1 MRVLL
6 LLRGSAGCGKSTWIE
21 QNGLKPY
28 TLSAD
33 DIRLLCQ
40 SPIMQVDGTEG
51 ISQANDNVTWK
62 TLFNLLEVR
71 MQKGEFTVIDATN
84 SKTSEMNRYKEMCGT
99 YRYRIFCVDF
109 TDIPIE
115 EVKRRNANRDEL
127 KRVPDEVIDKM
138 YSRFA
143 TQKIPS
149 GIKVIKPDELDTIWM
164 KIFDMSEYKRIHHIG
179 DIHGCNTALQKY
191 LSDNGGIKDD
201 EMYIFTGDYID
212 RGLEN
217 ADVIKFLISIMNKKN
232 VLMLEG
238 NHECYHKD
246 TEVLTKDGWKLLKD
260 IDINNDL
267 VAQFNMNNNI
277 IDFAKPLEKIV
288 NFSNELILIEG
299 FDTKQIVTMNH
310 DVVYGNEK
318 IKAKDFLN
326 KDKIT
331 QQKFILSGY
340 SNNNPYDIDDN
351 VLRLL
356 VWIISDGTIVDNSKY
371 NINSIKRRIQFK
383 FSRKDKIENLTKLLD
398 EMKIVYTIKPV
409 GNKRED
415 RKQPYLIRIYGNI
428 ARFYCD
434 KLLNGVK
441 HYPLFFKELNR
452 RQTLIVLEELLK
464 TDATSKSEIK
474 IDWSCINKNDV
485 DIIQEMC
492 IRNGI
497 SCTYK
502 LRDNSCGFN
511 KNGQIY
517 WVSIKPYGVFTSNQI
532 KIETINYNDNVYCL
546 TMPKGTLV
554 TRIDGKVAFSGN
566 CHIWKYAHGC
576 QSYSKEF
583 ELITKPQLE
592 NARIDKKDIR
602 QLYRKLGQCA
612 YYKYGNNTFLVTH
625 AGLSTLPKNLS
636 CVATDQMIRGVGNY
650 NDFEKVAET
659 FLKTTSE
666 NVYQIHGHRNTKGLP
681 VQVNDR
687 VFNLEGKVEFGGS
700 LRCVQVDK
708 DGIHTV
714 EVENTVYKTP
724 EMKNE
729 QTVTSSSIADTLIA
743 LRSNKYIQEKRFG
756 NISSFNF
763 TNKAFYNK
771 VWDEQTTKARGL
783 YLDTIKGKVAA
794 RAYEK
799 FFNINER
806 PETKFD
812 MLQYKLQ
819 FPVTAYVKENGFL
832 GIVSYNEYEDDLFIA
847 SKSTIDSQFAQWL
860 KEMLYEKVSAKNIEK
875 MKEFIKEHNVS
886 FVFECVDMKNDP
898 HIIEYPNSE
907 LFLLDIVQNDMN
919 FSKYEYDAMVN
930 IANQFGITPKEKA
943 FEIATWQEF
952 FDWYYDILE
961 EDYEYN
967 GRKIEGFV
975 IEDSIGYMTKLKLTY
990 YNFWKFMRS
999 ISHEAI
1005 KKGYI
1010 QKTSALTTPTANEYY
1025 AWVRKLHDVEDK
1037 DSIPK
1042 DICTLRRLF
1051 YKDKIQNLNFE
1062 R

>member
-1 MRVLL
+1 MRILL

-51 ISQANDNVTWK
+51 ISQSNDNVTWK

-84 SKTSEMNRYKEMCGT
+84 SKTSEMNRYKEMCNT

-115 EVKRRNANRDEL
+115 EVKRRNANREVL
-127 KRVPDEVIDKM
+127 KRVPEEAIDKM

-164 KIFDMSEYKRIHHIG
+164 KMFDLSEYKKIHHIG

-191 LSDNGGIKDD
+191 LSDNGGLKDD

-217 ADVIKFLISIMNKKN
+217 ADVVKFLISIMNKKN

-238 NHECYHKD
+238 NHERWLWLYA
-246 TEVLTKDGWKLLKD
+246 
-260 IDINNDL
+260 NDC
-267 VAQFNMNNNI
+267 
-277 IDFAKPLEKIV
+277 
-288 NFSNELILIEG
+288 
-299 FDTKQIVTMNH
+299 
-310 DVVYGNEK
+310 
-318 IKAKDFLN
+318 
-326 KDKIT
+326 
-331 QQKFILSGY
+331 
-340 SNNNPYDIDDN
+340 
-351 VLRLL
+351 
-356 VWIISDGTIVDNSKY
+356 
-371 NINSIKRRIQFK
+371 
-383 FSRKDKIENLTKLLD
+383 
-398 EMKIVYTIKPV
+398 V
-409 GNKRED
+409 GK
-415 RKQPYLIRIYGNI
+415 
-428 ARFYCD
+428 
-434 KLLNGVK
+434 
-441 HYPLFFKELNR
+441 
-452 RQTLIVLEELLK
+452 
-464 TDATSKSEIK
+464 
-474 IDWSCINKNDV
+474 
-485 DIIQEMC
+485 
-492 IRNGI
+492 
-497 SCTYK
+497 
-502 LRDNSCGFN
+502 
-511 KNGQIY
+511 
-517 WVSIKPYGVFTSNQI
+517 
-532 KIETINYNDNVYCL
+532 
-546 TMPKGTLV
+546 
-554 TRIDGKVAFSGN
+554 
-566 CHIWKYAHGC
+566 
-576 QSYSKEF
+576 SKEF
-583 ELITKPQLE
+583 ELITRPQLE
-592 NARIDKKDIR
+592 EAKIDKKDIR
-602 QLYRKLGQCA
+602 QLYRKFGQCA
-612 YYKYGNNTFLVTH
+612 YYKYGDNIYLVTH

-636 CVATDQMIRGVGNY
+636 YVATDQMIRGVGNY

-659 FLKTTSE
+659 FLTTTPD
-666 NVYQIHGHRNTKGLP
+666 NVYQIHGHRNTKRLP
-681 VQVNDR
+681 IKVNDR
-687 VFNLEGKVEFGGS
+687 VFNLEGRVEFGGD
-700 LRCVQVDK
+700 LRCVQIDK

-724 EMKNE
+724 EMQSE
-729 QTVTSSSIADTLIA
+729 QTVTSSSVADTIIA
-743 LRSNKYIQEKRFG
+743 LRSNRYIQEKKFG

-763 TNKAFYNK
+763 TNKAFYDK

-783 YLDTIKGKVAA
+783 YLDTMKGKVAA
-794 RAYEK
+794 RAYDK
-799 FFNINER
+799 FFNVNER

-847 SKSTIDSQFAQWL
+847 SKSTIDSQFAQWF
-860 KEMLYEKVSAKNIEK
+860 KEMLYEKVSSENIQK

-907 LFLLDIVQNDMN
+907 LFLLDIVQNDMD
-919 FSKYEYDAMVN
+919 FAKYEYDTMID
-930 IANQFGITPKEKA
+930 IANQFGLIPKEKA

-975 IEDSIGYMTKLKLTY
+975 IEDSVGYMTKLKLTY

-1005 KKGYI
+1005 RSGYI
-1010 QKTSALTTPTANEYY
+1010 RKTSALTTPTANEYY

-1037 DSIPK
+1037 ESIPK
-1042 DICTLRRLF
+1042 DICTLRSLF
-1051 YKDKIQNLNFE
+1051 YKDKANI
-1062 R
+1062 